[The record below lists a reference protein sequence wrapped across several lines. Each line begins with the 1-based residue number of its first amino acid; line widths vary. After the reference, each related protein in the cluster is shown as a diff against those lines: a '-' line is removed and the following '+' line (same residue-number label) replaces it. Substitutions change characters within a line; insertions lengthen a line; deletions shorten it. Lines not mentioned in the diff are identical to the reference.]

1 MSQIRVKICGI
12 TSAVDAAAAVEA
24 GADALG
30 FVLWKG
36 SPRHVEPSALPGLT
50 ADLPAAIDRV
60 GVFVDATRAE
70 IEEAAA
76 GGIARAQLCGTE
88 SPEFCESLA
97 IPWYKVF
104 RIENGT
110 WPATLVAAIRS
121 YPSPTFMLDAGSAS
135 RPGGTGETIDWR
147 AAAKVSIGAA
157 LGGASRLILAGG
169 LTPENVATAIG
180 LVRPWGVDVSSGV
193 ESSPGRKD
201 HGRVRAFVDAVRG
214 LS

>member
-1 MSQIRVKICGI
+1 
-12 TSAVDAAAAVEA
+12 VDALSAADA

-36 SPRHVEPSALPGLT
+36 SPRRVEPSALPGLI
-50 ADLPAAIDRV
+50 ADLPAAVDRV

-70 IEEAAA
+70 IEQAATM
-76 GGIARAQLCGTE
+76 GIARVQLCGSE
-88 SPEFCESLA
+88 SPEFCEALA
-97 IPWYKVF
+97 LPWYKVF
-104 RIENGT
+104 RIGT
-110 WPATLVAAIRS
+110 GPSPAALVATIRS
-121 YPSPTFMLDAGSAS
+121 YASPTFMLDAGSAS
-135 RPGGTGETIDWR
+135 RPGGTGETVDWR
-147 AAAKVSIGAA
+147 EAAKVSIGAA

-201 HGRVRAFVDAVRG
+201 HGRVRAFVDAVRDF
-214 LS
+214 S